1 MIIVI
6 TYKEKKA
13 DKVNPVYIASHGV
26 DLETLS
32 EIPLPQV
39 PVEQLGARFD
49 TQMGEFVL
57 D

>member
-6 TYKEKKA
+6 TYKEKKENN
-13 DKVNPVYIASHGV
+13 VSPVYIASHGV

-32 EIPLPQV
+32 TIPLPQV

>member
-13 DKVNPVYIASHGV
+13 DKVNAVYIASHGV
-26 DLETLS
+26 DSETLS
-32 EIPLPQV
+32 VIPLPQV